1 MEFPVLEAIPVRG
14 REIRKFGGYC
24 RRDAVAA
31 GAFYDM
37 ENMTGDRY
45 PLLSPRSGRGVLS
58 ARNPG
63 LWNPA
68 KSRPQALAELDGL
81 CVLSDGIL
89 YFDQVGGEFQSA
101 DLQLSAEEPKQLIP
115 FGTCLIVLPD
125 KKYIDLRQPQVWGSL
140 EARFAPEG
148 EISLKCCLCSR
159 EGKVYEAQEADTAP
173 LEPAD
178 GALWLD
184 TSGYLS
190 GGKSRLMQYS
200 LAQEKWKELGP
211 VYLRLEAAGIGAGFR
226 AGDWIFVE
234 GLEDASLRDV
244 SGKAKAVVA
253 AAADYLVLDQAMG
266 KAQLELNASG
276 LILERRMPEM
286 DLLFACDNRLW
297 GCRYGL
303 DEAGNFI
310 NRIYA
315 SKLGDMKNWYA
326 FGGDDTDS
334 FVADCSAYGPWTG
347 AIHALGQ
354 PLFFK
359 ESSIHRVYGDGAR
372 NFRIQSLA
380 CRGVQEGS
388 HKSLAVVNGLLYYKA
403 TDGVVVYDGSLPETV
418 SQDLGEAAYYG
429 GVAAALGNKY
439 YIRMADGDGKARL
452 FCYDTARRFW
462 HREEDTPITQL
473 CTAKNVLYYI
483 QEGEPLVGILAGGTA
498 VEQRV
503 KWYAETG
510 LLDGGDGQQCYL
522 RRITARLSMETGT
535 AVRFLVQYDSRGPW
549 QCLAGVTGRGAGTVS
564 VPLRLRR
571 ADHLRLRI
579 EGEGPALI
587 YGLFLEQAGG
597 GYGRRGVE

>member
-1 MEFPVLEAIPVRG
+1 MEFPVLEAIPVQG

-45 PLLSPRSGRGVLS
+45 PLLSPRAGRGVLS

-89 YFDQVGGEFQSA
+89 YFDPRGGEFQSA

-148 EISLKCCLCSR
+148 EISLACSICSR
-159 EGKVYEAQEADTAP
+159 EGGIYQAQEADTAP
-173 LEPAD
+173 LTPGD
-178 GALWLD
+178 GDLWLD
-184 TSGYLS
+184 TSGYSS
-190 GGKSRLMQYS
+190 GGKSCLMQYS
-200 LAQEKWKELGP
+200 LAQEKWTELGP
-211 VYLRLEAAGIGAGFR
+211 VYLRLEAAGIGADFR

-234 GLEDASLRDV
+234 GLEDDALRGLC
-244 SGKAKAVVA
+244 GKAREVVA
-253 AAADYLVLDQAMG
+253 AGTDYLVLDQAVG
-266 KAQLELNASG
+266 KARLERNLGG
-276 LILERRMPEM
+276 LALERRMPEM
-286 DLLFACDNRLW
+286 DLLFACNNRLW

-303 DEAGNFI
+303 DGAGNFI

-326 FGGDDTDS
+326 QGGGDGDS
-334 FVADCSAYGPWTG
+334 FFMDCSAYGPWTG
-347 AIHALGQ
+347 AIYALGQ

-359 ESSIHRVYGDGAR
+359 ENSIHRVYGDGAR
-372 NFRIQSLA
+372 NFRVQSLA

-388 HKSLAVVNGLLYYKA
+388 HRSLAVVNGLLYYKA
-403 TDGVVVYDGSLPETV
+403 NDGVAVFDGSLPETV
-418 SQDLGEAAYYG
+418 SEDLGESPYSG
-429 GVAAALGNKY
+429 GVAAALGQKY
-439 YIRMADGDGKARL
+439 YICMADGEGKSRL
-452 FCYDTARRFW
+452 FCYDTARRLW

-473 CTAKNVLYYI
+473 CGAKNVLYYI

-510 LLDGGDGQQCYL
+510 LLDGGDGQRHYL
-522 RRITARLSMETGT
+522 RRITARLAMDTGT

-549 QCLAGVTGRGAGTVS
+549 QYLAGVTGRGAGTVS

-579 EGEGPALI
+579 EGEGPALL
-587 YGLFLEQAGG
+587 YSLFLEQAGG
-597 GYGRRGVE
+597 GYGRRGVR